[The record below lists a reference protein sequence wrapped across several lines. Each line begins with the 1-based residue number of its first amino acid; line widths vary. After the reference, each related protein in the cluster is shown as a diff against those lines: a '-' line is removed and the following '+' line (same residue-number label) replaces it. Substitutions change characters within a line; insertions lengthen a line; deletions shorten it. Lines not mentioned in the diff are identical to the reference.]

1 MKIQLYSDLHIE
13 FIGHYTIPKLDSDL
27 IVLAGDID
35 VGMHGIEWAEE
46 LTKIHKKPVIYI
58 AGNHEYYK
66 HDYFELTQ
74 SFRNYAAQYDK
85 LHFLE
90 KDELIIGSVRILGTT
105 LWTNYFHELGEFEH
119 RKNIEVLDDALSDH
133 FLISYGGER
142 FTAQNTFKENQ
153 KSEHWL
159 ETKTR

>member
-35 VGMHGIEWAEE
+35 VGMNGIEWAEE
-46 LTKIHKKPVIYI
+46 LTKIHNKPVVYL

-74 SFRNYAAQYDK
+74 HFYGKYNLHITFFNRFQY
-85 LHFLE
+85 
-90 KDELIIGSVRILGTT
+90 IR
-105 LWTNYFHELGEFEH
+105 
-119 RKNIEVLDDALSDH
+119 
-133 FLISYGGER
+133 
-142 FTAQNTFKENQ
+142 
-153 KSEHWL
+153 
-159 ETKTR
+159 